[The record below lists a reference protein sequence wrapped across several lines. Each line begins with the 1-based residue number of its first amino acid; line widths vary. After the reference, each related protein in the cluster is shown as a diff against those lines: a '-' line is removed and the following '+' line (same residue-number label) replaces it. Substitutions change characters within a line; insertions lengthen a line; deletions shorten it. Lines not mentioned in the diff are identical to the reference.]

1 MINTRCSW
9 TTSPCPFMTTIL
21 ASLLALSGD
30 TGAADF
36 DETVKTARQYL
47 ECSDRQERVAL
58 SRKLAE
64 YTDDWRDV
72 VEALRPRTTQA
83 AKPGYYR
90 EERFRDP
97 RLREKHPDDLLY
109 LVVPTSYQPDKPSGL
124 VVFMHGGGKGS
135 ARTAPDR
142 YMTPADA
149 TTPPSSTRLG
159 DMFEALGLIGV
170 GPSATWNEN
179 DHSRWCVP
187 EADDYI
193 ADVVEECKTRF
204 HIDSDRVLLLG
215 HSMGGFGAYHQVQR
229 QPDRFAAVIASAGS
243 WSLAQWPVIRGTTLC
258 IVHGTKDAELGV
270 RDRHTDIAFAR
281 YADELLSKK
290 DIPHVYREHPEGH
303 SFGNGKQD
311 VVDFL
316 KASRDLRRD
325 PFFPHVVLASP
336 VGYSSGKCYP
346 VRHNRWI
353 TLDAAD
359 EGPLAYDALHRE
371 GPGHSKDSSPEEWKQ
386 WKLTHTSVKRNG
398 AMIEAINLG
407 ENRLKI
413 TTTNVSR
420 FTLWLHPTMVNFG
433 KPIQVDVNGELG
445 FAARVTPSLVTVLES
460 FERRRDWG
468 LVYPAKIR
476 LDVDGDREK
485 IKQDNGSP

>member
-1 MINTRCSW
+1 MA
-9 TTSPCPFMTTIL
+9 TIL
-21 ASLLALSGD
+21 VFLLAPSEE
-30 TGAADF
+30 TRAADL

-47 ECSDRQERVAL
+47 ECSDRRERVAL
-58 SRKLAE
+58 SEKLAA
-64 YTDDWRDV
+64 YTGDWRDV
-72 VEALRPRTTQA
+72 VEALRPRPTQA
-83 AKPGYYR
+83 VKPGYYR
-90 EERFRDP
+90 EEHFTAP

-109 LVVPTSYQPDKPSGL
+109 LVVPTSYRPEQPTGL

-142 YMTPADA
+142 YMTPADS
-149 TTPPSSTRLG
+149 TTPRSSTRLG
-159 DMFEALGLIGV
+159 DMFETLGMIGV
-170 GPSATWNEN
+170 GPSAPWNEN

-193 ADVVEECKTRF
+193 ADVVRECKTRF
-204 HIDSDRVLLLG
+204 HIDADRVFLLG

-243 WSLAQWPVIRGTTLC
+243 WSLAQWPVTRGTTLS

-270 RDRHTDIAFAR
+270 RDRHTDVAFAR
-281 YADELLSKK
+281 FAHELLSKK
-290 DIPHVYREHPEGH
+290 DISHAYKEHPDGH
-303 SFGNGKQD
+303 SFGYGKPH

-316 KASRDLRRD
+316 KASRKVRRD

-336 VGYSSGKCYP
+336 VGYSTGKCYP

-359 EGPLAYDALHRE
+359 EAPLEYDVLQRH
-371 GPGHSKDSSPEEWKQ
+371 GPGHTKDSTPEEWEQ
-386 WKLTHTSVKRNG
+386 WKLAHTTVKRNG
-398 AMIEAINLG
+398 AMIEAVNLG
-407 ENRLKI
+407 GNRLKV

-420 FTLWLHPTMVNFG
+420 FTLWLHPTMVDFG
-433 KPIQVDVNGELG
+433 KPIQVTVNGKPR
-445 FAARVTPSLVTVLES
+445 FDARVAPSLATALES

-468 LVYPAKIR
+468 LVYPAKIT
-476 LDVDGDREK
+476 LTSGT
-485 IKQDNGSP
+485 